1 MRKLQSLQ
9 KWTLSPGVFLMGTA
23 VYQEWLLHFWI
34 TEEFQWGRFA
44 ALTAFA
50 LALGCTLAFLVS
62 WIPGPKAAKR
72 TAVTLA
78 ALLGM
83 VWLLEYFISD
93 AYQVFMPPVTIFNGA
108 GGVAQDYLGLVLSL
122 LARNIWRIV
131 LVMLPVIGYGLFF
144 RGRKT
149 GWKGRGLFAAGIAL
163 CWALGLGAAFGLTR
177 DAGCFQG
184 AYVFDSTV
192 RAYGLHTGLV
202 LELRSGAGSS
212 QEPEFIQS
220 VPQVTQPEE
229 TQPQAS
235 EQPEK
240 TEYPQQVISGLDFG
254 ALAEAESNRH
264 ISAIHSYVD
273 SLTPARQNDYT
284 GLFAGKNLILI
295 TAEALCKEAI
305 DPELTPTLYRLA
317 TQGIQFTDYYQPAW
331 GASTISGE
339 FSNVVGL
346 VPVNGGACMKEV
358 TQQNFFLTMGHQLQ
372 KQGYWSAAYHN
383 NSLDFYERNKTHTY
397 LGYDRFLALYGGLE
411 QVQPVWPESDWEMMV
426 ETVPQYLNQEHF
438 SVYYMTVSAHSIY
451 TLNGNAMAKKNYDKV
466 ADLPYSEPVKCY
478 LAANLEL
485 EAALTYLVEQ
495 LEEAGI
501 ADDTV
506 IAISPDHY
514 PYGLE
519 KSSTWQ
525 NDGNHLAELYGVED
539 YNHIVR
545 DHSALIIWSG
555 CLEGQNITVD
565 TPVFSLDLLPTLLNL
580 FGMEYDSRLLVGRD
594 VFSEEMPLV
603 FWPDYSWKTERGMYD
618 AQSGVYTPLDGQ
630 PEDPDYLEYIRSLVI
645 NKTNYC
651 RYVADR
657 NYFNYVLEAL
667 PS

>member
-23 VYQEWLLHFWI
+23 VYQEWVLHFWI

-131 LVMLPVIGYGLFF
+131 LVMLPAIGYGLFF

-212 QEPEFIQS
+212 QEPEFI
-220 VPQVTQPEE
+220 PQVTQPEE

-254 ALAEAESNRH
+254 ELAEAESNRH

-273 SLTPARQNDYT
+273 SLTPARQNEYT

-438 SVYYMTVSAHSIY
+438 SVYYMTVSGHSIY

-525 NDGNHLAELYGVED
+525 NDGNRLAELYGVED

-618 AQSGVYTPLDGQ
+618 AQSGKYTPLDGQ

>member
-9 KWTLSPGVFLMGTA
+9 KWTPSPGVFLMGTA
-23 VYQEWLLHFWI
+23 VYQEWVLHFWI

-131 LVMLPVIGYGLFF
+131 LVMLPAIGYGLFF

-212 QEPEFIQS
+212 QEPEFI
-220 VPQVTQPEE
+220 PQVTQPEE

-254 ALAEAESNRH
+254 ELAEAESNRH

-438 SVYYMTVSAHSIY
+438 SVYYMTVSGHSIY

-525 NDGNHLAELYGVED
+525 NDGNRLAELYGVED

-618 AQSGVYTPLDGQ
+618 AQSGKYTPLDGQ

>member
-23 VYQEWLLHFWI
+23 VYQEWVLHFWI

-131 LVMLPVIGYGLFF
+131 LVMLPAIGYGLFF

-212 QEPEFIQS
+212 QEPEFI
-220 VPQVTQPEE
+220 PQVTQPEE

-254 ALAEAESNRH
+254 ELAEAESNRH

-438 SVYYMTVSAHSIY
+438 SVYYMTVSGHSIY

-525 NDGNHLAELYGVED
+525 NDGNRLAELYGVED

-618 AQSGVYTPLDGQ
+618 AQSGKYTPLDGQ